1 MKAELRPSP
10 VRDWPGAATT
20 CSPHCPGGATRTTV
34 VGVRLIGREAEKQA
48 LHEVLDSVRRGMSG
62 ALVLRGDFQGQR
74 GGDAQNALHGISFRL
89 AGGASA
95 REPVGTNHC

>member
-34 VGVRLIGREAEKQA
+34 VGVRLIDREAEKQA
-48 LHEVLDSVRRGMSG
+48 LHEVLDSVRR
-62 ALVLRGDFQGQR
+62 
-74 GGDAQNALHGISFRL
+74 
-89 AGGASA
+89 
-95 REPVGTNHC
+95 E